1 MRRFLGLMLAVF
13 LNLSHATEIN
23 QLVVFGDSLS
33 DRGNLYEYM
42 NHQLPM
48 SPPYFQGRFT
58 NGQVWIEHLV
68 ARLFPSDTQAHFL
81 DFAYGGANVASNNKI
96 NDFSLQ
102 NQVKRYFQ
110 QSPTANPKALYVFW
124 VGSNNYLDLPDD
136 IPGEVNQVLTG
147 IQTSM
152 EEVIAHGGQ
161 QFMVVNVP
169 QLDTTPAA
177 IEFEAEAEL
186 KSMADLHNQGLKQ
199 RMQTMRQ
206 RFPGIRIVEYDVAK
220 IMSDIVAHP
229 AQHDF
234 RDATRTC
241 CEFMQDAGVQT
252 LKLPQTMQTSR
263 LLQTVNRLAYA
274 PTQDQCYDYLFFDL
288 YHPTAHAHWLLAQ
301 EVYQLL
307 MEQGFEFYQP
317 LAAQMY

>member
-1 MRRFLGLMLAVF
+1 MRRFIGLILAVF
-13 LNLSHATEIN
+13 LNLSHATVIN

-48 SPPYFQGRFT
+48 SPPYFEGRFT
-58 NGQVWIEHLV
+58 NGQVWIEHL
-68 ARLFPSDTQAHFL
+68 ATRLFPAELETRFL

-102 NQVKRYFQ
+102 NQMKRYFN
-110 QSPTANPKALYVFW
+110 SYPKANPNALYVFW
-124 VGSNNYLDLPDD
+124 VGSNNYLDLPND
-136 IPGEVNQVLTG
+136 IPGEVHQVLAG
-147 IQTSM
+147 IETSIQQM
-152 EEVIAHGGQ
+152 IAHGGRH
-161 QFMVVNVP
+161 FVVVNVP

-177 IEFEAEAEL
+177 IEFESEAEL
-186 KSMADLHNQGLKQ
+186 KQMADLHNQGLKQ
-199 RMQTMRQ
+199 RMQRLRQ
-206 RFPGIRIVEYDVAK
+206 TFADIDIVEYDVAK

-229 AQHDF
+229 ARHDF
-234 RDATRTC
+234 KDAKRTC
-241 CEFMQDAGVQT
+241 CEFMQDVGVQT
-252 LKLPQTMQTSR
+252 LEVPKSK
-263 LLQTVNRLAYA
+263 LLQTVNRFAYT

-307 MEQGFEFYQP
+307 IAQGYEFYQP
-317 LAAQMY
+317 LASQMN